1 MTDAIRML
9 AYETLIDANDS
20 YVNIDESTV
29 IESLRGFVKV
39 NVEIFNK
46 TKE

>member
-1 MTDAIRML
+1 ML
-9 AYETLIDANDS
+9 AYETFVDVNDN
-20 YVNIDESTV
+20 YVRIDESTV